1 MSELK
6 YENLY
11 QPETSEPSMTLEPT
25 TPEEAA
31 LRISEIKEEIDGLKH
46 EQKLLESILI
56 DSKLAEFE
64 ALLAA
69 KKKTHGSVSIALQ
82 DGTEITLEKKQ
93 TVTWDQEKLQN
104 VYECLPLET
113 ASNIIEIK
121 MSVPEKVY
129 AAISDPDLLA
139 DLRAARTTKIGEA
152 TVKIK

>member
-1 MSELK
+1 MITATTFD
-6 YENLY
+6 Y
-11 QPETSEPSMTLEPT
+11 PS
-25 TPEEAA
+25 TPEEMVSQ
-31 LRISEIKEEIDGLKH
+31 IQIIKNDIELLKN
-46 EQKLLESILI
+46 EQKKYEAMLI

-69 KKKTHGSVSIALQ
+69 KKKTHGSISLKLQ

-113 ASNIIEIK
+113 AANIIEIK
-121 MSVPEKVY
+121 MNVPERVY
-129 AAISDPDLLA
+129 AAISDPDLLK
-139 DLRAARTTKIGEA
+139 DLNEARTTKIGEA